1 MYTIPAIPT
10 RYNGVN
16 FRSRL
21 EAKWAAF
28 FDLLGWRWDYEPVD
42 FPGWIPDFV
51 IYGKR
56 NPVYVEVKPFDLKGT
71 DAWKTQNPNIAN
83 VLKKIGSATKQKH
96 ELMLLG
102 SNGLFGSASI
112 GGWCIGL
119 LGESIEGYNVV
130 WGGCLMTSDSQG
142 KLGFCSDIGDWT
154 DRISGEYVR
163 AAAGNLEE
171 SEEEHL
177 LEYWKGKRRGDGNIF
192 DLGSPSLR
200 PC

>member
-51 IYGKR
+51 IYGKHKQ
-56 NPVYVEVKPFDLKGT
+56 VYVEVKPFTEID
-71 DAWKTQNPNIAN
+71 WN
-83 VLKKIGSATKQKH
+83 VCKKIGLAVGENDM
-96 ELMLLG
+96 ELLLLG
-102 SNGLFGSASI
+102 QTIFHSNDFDGTPAI
-112 GGWCIGL
+112 GWLREWGYWSECVLNEFDEDGNQHPIGFVHA
-119 LGESIEGYNVV
+119 E
-130 WGGCLMTSDSQG
+130 
-142 KLGFCSDIGDWT
+142 IGWT
-154 DRISGEYVR
+154 DRITGLHSAPPGCFSNVADFWKE
-163 AAAGNLEE
+163 AGNKVQ
-171 SEEEHL
+171 
-177 LEYWKGKRRGDGNIF
+177 WN
-192 DLGSPSLR
+192 PR